1 MAKANTTWKVLPHG
15 ALERLA
21 ENVWRVEGSLEKMPL
36 KRVMTI
42 AKRADGGLVI
52 HNGVAVDEATTKAIE
67 ALGTPTWLVVPN
79 AYHRLDAPAF
89 KAKWPGMKVVAPRG
103 ARKKVEEVVPVDCT
117 YDEVPADDAVRFE
130 HLAGVADAEGAML
143 VTSSDGVTLV
153 LNDYLFNMPH
163 LPGMQGFVLKHVT
176 QSSGGPRLSRII
188 RLFLIKDKKAVR
200 SEFERL
206 ATIPNLKRIVVSHHE
221 TIIERPA
228 EVLREVA
235 KTL

>member
-79 AYHRLDAPAF
+79 AYHRL
-89 KAKWPGMKVVAPRG
+89 
-103 ARKKVEEVVPVDCT
+103 VPVDCT